1 MSVLTQ
7 HGDCSN
13 FTLSANAKIHWEII
27 SRASSYSS
35 NRYVG
40 IAQTG
45 QVVDRNANCFTG
57 WRPCNLHASCCIY
70 WQWMTV
76 PYTEPLL
83 WCMAALFFLFHF
95 YFLANSCNSTV
106 KPFFFW
112 WKFGLCTA
120 YPCKRITNH
129 KAKWPS
135 VATDA
140 QLRYRVVLLD
150 VYWNKRKT
158 ERDWKDRAVRLIP
171 HNSAPYSSFQ
181 GNWLWLIDDFPV

>member
-1 MSVLTQ
+1 MQTVSLDGGHATYTQ
-7 HGDCSN
+7 
-13 FTLSANAKIHWEII
+13 AVA
-27 SRASSYSS
+27 
-35 NRYVG
+35 
-40 IAQTG
+40 
-45 QVVDRNANCFTG
+45 
-57 WRPCNLHASCCIY
+57 
-70 WQWMTV
+70 
-76 PYTEPLL
+76 YTDSE
-83 WCMAALFFLFHF
+83 WLFHTRNHCCDVWQRF
-95 YFLANSCNSTV
+95 SFCSIFTSWLIHVLYSFNLLSTV